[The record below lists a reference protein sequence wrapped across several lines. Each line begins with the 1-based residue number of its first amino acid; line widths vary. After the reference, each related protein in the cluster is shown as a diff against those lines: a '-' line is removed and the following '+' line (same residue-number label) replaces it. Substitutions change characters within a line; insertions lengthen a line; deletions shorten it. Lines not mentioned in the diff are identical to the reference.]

1 MQSPKSPGVKK
12 STSKWESSRKASA
25 GKKAVGKTKIIQKQ
39 KKQKLFTEETSFDSK
54 DNNSEVEDD
63 TDQEEDQSSTK
74 LLPSSLLQD
83 HFSTPFKLLFN
94 PDNYDDSREAAKALF
109 ELLIQPY
116 PIDKFYRFI

>member
-1 MQSPKSPGVKK
+1 M
-12 STSKWESSRKASA
+12 
-25 GKKAVGKTKIIQKQ
+25 IQKQ

-83 HFSTPFKLLFN
+83 HFNTPFKLLFN

-116 PIDKFYRFI
+116 NIDKFYRFI